1 MSIKNQVQLITYAD
15 SLGGSLKSLEMVL
28 NGYFMDIFKGGI
40 HILPP
45 FPSSGDRGFAPLTY
59 FEIEP
64 SFGTWDDIKKI
75 GEKYDIAVDLMVN
88 HISQKSEY
96 FQDFLKKGKK
106 SQYAD
111 YFLTLDKIWPDGN
124 PVQSDIDTI
133 YLRRKVPYSEFK
145 IIDTGETIKVWT
157 TFGKSTPSEQID
169 LDVNAKETKDFLTK
183 ILKNFA
189 CNGVKIVRLDAI
201 GFVVK
206 KPGTSCFFVEPEIYA
221 FMNWLKTTADSLGIE
236 ILPEVHANYAIK
248 YSMAERGFWIYDFI
262 LPYMVLDTMF
272 FKRNTE
278 LYRYLKNRPEYQF
291 TTLDC
296 HDGIPVMPDLEGLI
310 NEDDAAAIVKKCLAR
325 GARIT
330 RVISEA
336 YKGKNGF
343 DVHQIVGTFYS
354 IMGCDDDAYIASRA
368 IQFFVPGIPQVY
380 YAGMLAGENDI
391 LAADRTG
398 EDREINRHNF
408 TVEEIGTAMEK
419 TVVKR
424 LMKLIRFRNDVGV
437 FNGEFAVIDC
447 LVNQIQLK
455 WTRDEDYC
463 VLHIDLVDY
472 KSVIY
477 YRENGKE
484 EELIL

>member
-1 MSIKNQVQLITYAD
+1 
-15 SLGGSLKSLEMVL
+15 
-28 NGYFMDIFKGGI
+28 
-40 HILPP
+40 
-45 FPSSGDRGFAPLTY
+45 
-59 FEIEP
+59 
-64 SFGTWDDIKKI
+64 
-75 GEKYDIAVDLMVN
+75 
-88 HISQKSEY
+88 
-96 FQDFLKKGKK
+96 
-106 SQYAD
+106 
-111 YFLTLDKIWPDGN
+111 
-124 PVQSDIDTI
+124 
-133 YLRRKVPYSEFK
+133 
-145 IIDTGETIKVWT
+145 
-157 TFGKSTPSEQID
+157 
-169 LDVNAKETKDFLTK
+169 
-183 ILKNFA
+183 
-189 CNGVKIVRLDAI
+189 
-201 GFVVK
+201 
-206 KPGTSCFFVEPEIYA
+206 
-221 FMNWLKTTADSLGIE
+221 
-236 ILPEVHANYAIK
+236 
-248 YSMAERGFWIYDFI
+248 
-262 LPYMVLDTMF
+262 
-272 FKRNTE
+272 
-278 LYRYLKNRPEYQF
+278 
-291 TTLDC
+291 
-296 HDGIPVMPDLEGLI
+296 MPDLEGLI

-447 LVNQIQLK
+447 PVNQIQLK